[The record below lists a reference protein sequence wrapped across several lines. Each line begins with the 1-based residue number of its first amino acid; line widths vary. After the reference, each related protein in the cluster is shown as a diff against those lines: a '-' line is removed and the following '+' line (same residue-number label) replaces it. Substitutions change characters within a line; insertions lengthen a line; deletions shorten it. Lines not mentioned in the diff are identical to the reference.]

1 MRDALAPEPDGKQ
14 AGCPS
19 QTWGWGWM
27 SGVLGGCLGGQ
38 QVLDKWGG
46 WSGVQ
51 GRREVLDNSW
61 PPPSLLRLSK
71 LRGSGGPPNRW
82 EAEPLSSWGK

>member
-1 MRDALAPEPDGKQ
+1 MPIADVGLGLDVGS
-14 AGCPS
+14 AGRVS
-19 QTWGWGWM
+19 GWTAGPRQM
-27 SGVLGGCLGGQ
+27 VG
-38 QVLDKWGG
+38 GG

-71 LRGSGGPPNRW
+71 LWGSGGPPNRW